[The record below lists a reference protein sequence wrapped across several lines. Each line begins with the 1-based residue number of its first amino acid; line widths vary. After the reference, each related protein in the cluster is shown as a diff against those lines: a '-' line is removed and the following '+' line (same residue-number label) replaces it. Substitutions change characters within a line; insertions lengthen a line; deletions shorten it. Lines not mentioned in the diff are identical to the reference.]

1 MNHALLELQELENGI
16 LALAREKS
24 KLNDG
29 SAARAE
35 LAALQSQLGTE
46 TAVQQKI
53 HADRTDREL
62 QLKMAEEKL
71 KKQGS
76 RLMNANSTH
85 EVTALQRDIES
96 LGRAR
101 GDLDEAILTL
111 MDEGDQAAARIL
123 KINGLLDAKRR
134 ELTEIEAHYA
144 AEVKRIAAAA
154 AAKQK
159 LRLEVT
165 AKLKPNEVATFTS
178 YAKAHGGIA
187 LAKVIKGN
195 CSTCG
200 TALTPYT
207 LKEAKT
213 QEFPICEGCGRL
225 IFVE

>member
-16 LALAREKS
+16 LALARDKS

-29 SAARAE
+29 TATRAE
-35 LAALQSQLGTE
+35 LAALQSQVAAE
-46 TAVQQKI
+46 TAIQQKLNS
-53 HADRTDREL
+53 DRTDREL
-62 QLKMAEEKL
+62 QLKTAEEKL
-71 KKQGS
+71 KKQS
-76 RLMNANSTH
+76 TRLMNASSSH

-101 GDLDEAILTL
+101 GDLDETILTL
-111 MDEGDQAAARIL
+111 MDEGEQAAARIL
-123 KINGLLDAKRR
+123 KLNGLMDAKRR

-144 AEVKRIAAAA
+144 AEVKRIAVAA

-159 LRLEVT
+159 LRLELT
-165 AKLKPNEVATFTS
+165 AKLKPNEVLTFNS
-178 YAKAHGGIA
+178 FAKAHGGIA

-200 TALTPYT
+200 TALTPFI

-213 QEFPICEGCGRL
+213 QEFPTCEGCGRL